1 MYDYETFNSLTTN
14 EERLGK
20 LLAHYEA
27 MKIASTV
34 PGDIVE
40 CGVFKGTSFVRL
52 ALMRQMM
59 GGKFSSKILDLIR
72 LEYLPKY

>member
-1 MYDYETFNSLTTN
+1 MIKLPKKDIQSMYDYETFNSLTTN
-14 EERLGK
+14 EEIST
-20 LLAHYEA
+20 LAHYEA

-52 ALMRQMM
+52 A
-59 GGKFSSKILDLIR
+59 
-72 LEYLPKY
+72 